1 LARAKQR
8 AGQALD
14 APRALT
20 QSGAMQPDPIA
31 AGFDPDRLAEAAAFA
46 LAHETPWPRDVP
58 AHLVGGHF
66 EPPPHNELLGPVL
79 PRGAPNGLVLRHG
92 RLAVRWGHTRQ
103 TDMTFS
109 VAKSYLS
116 LLAGIAVGDGRLA
129 LDEPVASR
137 VAHPVFAG
145 ERHTRITWRHLL
157 TLTSEWEGELFG
169 KSEAIDRGRDLA
181 AEGRKSMSR
190 ALGDPGSH
198 FEYNDVRVNLLSLAL
213 TLLFRRPLPAVFAE
227 RIMRPLGSSAGW
239 AWHGY
244 RTSWIAI
251 EGTQVQVVPG
261 GGHWGGGVL
270 IHAEDQA
277 LIGELAR
284 HDPRGLLPPGWMA
297 QSTTPSARNPSYGF
311 LWWLNAERRWP
322 SATPGSFCASGAGG
336 HTTWIAPEH
345 GITAVFRWLDPAAL
359 DPLMGRVL
367 AALR

>member
-1 LARAKQR
+1 
-8 AGQALD
+8 
-14 APRALT
+14 
-20 QSGAMQPDPIA
+20 MQPDPLA
-31 AGFDPDRLAEAAAFA
+31 AGFDPARLDAAARFA
-46 LAHETPWPRDVP
+46 LAHETAWPRDVP

-92 RLAVRWGHTRQ
+92 VLAARWGNTRQ

-129 LDEPVASR
+129 LDEPVARR
-137 VAHPVFAG
+137 VAHPAFAG
-145 ERHTRITWRHLL
+145 ERHARITWRHLL

-181 AEGRKSMSR
+181 REGAKSMSR
-190 ALGDPGSH
+190 TLGEPGSH
-198 FEYNDVRVNLLSLAL
+198 FEYNDVRVNLLALAL
-213 TLLFRRPLPAVFAE
+213 TLVFRRPLPAVFAE
-227 RIMRPLGSSAGW
+227 RIMRPLGASAGW

-244 RTSWIAI
+244 RSSWIAI
-251 EGTQVQVVPG
+251 EGTPVQVVPG

-277 LIGELAR
+277 RIGELAR
-284 HDPRGLLPPGWMA
+284 DDAKRLLPAGWMREA
-297 QSTTPSARNPSYGF
+297 TTPSAQNASYGL
-311 LWWLNAERRWP
+311 LWWLNAEHRWP

-345 GITAVFRWLDPAAL
+345 GLTAVFRWLDPAAL
-359 DPLMGRVL
+359 DPLMGRIL

>member
-1 LARAKQR
+1 
-8 AGQALD
+8 
-14 APRALT
+14 
-20 QSGAMQPDPIA
+20 MQPDPLA
-31 AGFDPDRLAEAAAFA
+31 AGFDPARLDAAARFA
-46 LAHETPWPRDVP
+46 LAHETPWPRDIP

-92 RLAVRWGHTRQ
+92 ILAARWGHTRQ

-116 LLAGIAVGDGRLA
+116 LLAGIALGDGRLA
-129 LDEPVASR
+129 LDEPVAQR
-137 VAHPVFAG
+137 VTHPAFEA
-145 ERHTRITWRHLL
+145 ERHARITWRHLL

-181 AEGRKSMSR
+181 REGAKNMSR
-190 ALGDPGSH
+190 ALGEPGST
-198 FEYNDVRVNLLSLAL
+198 FEYNDVRVNLLALAL
-213 TLLFRRPLPAVFAE
+213 TLAFRRGLPTVFAE
-227 RIMRPLGSSAGW
+227 RIARPLGLSASW

-244 RTSWIAI
+244 RRSWIAI
-251 EGTQVQVVPG
+251 EGTPVQVVPG

-270 IHAEDQA
+270 INAEDQA
-277 LIGELAR
+277 RIGELAR
-284 HDPRGLLPPGWMA
+284 EDARRLLPSGWMVQA
-297 QSTTPSARNPSYGF
+297 TTPSACNASYGL

-336 HTTWIAPEH
+336 HTTWVAPEH